1 MLCYRYINMHILNNV
16 KDNLKNVKVS
26 FIKYL
31 TPVEYVEFT
40 IKMLLVLDKAKVD
53 FCLWLSTVILVV
65 LLILNSFWSIA
76 INSFNIII
84 AIVISV
90 VINLLFTSFR
100 SRKNKSSS
108 IDYELKDV
116 KVKNKNLD
124 VSVDVPDSL
133 KKYIKDD
140 MI

>member
-1 MLCYRYINMHILNNV
+1 MHILNNV

>member
-1 MLCYRYINMHILNNV
+1 MHILNTL

-31 TPVEYVEFT
+31 TPVEYIEFT
-40 IKMLLVLDKAKVD
+40 IKMLLVLDKSKVD

-65 LLILNSFWSIA
+65 LLLLNSFWSIA
-76 INSFNIII
+76 ISSFNIII

-90 VINLLFTSFR
+90 IINLLFTTFR
-100 SRKNKSSS
+100 AKKNKSSS

-116 KVKNKNLD
+116 KVKNKDLD
-124 VSVDVPDSL
+124 ISVDVPDTL

>member
-1 MLCYRYINMHILNNV
+1 MLCYRYTDMHILNTL

-31 TPVEYVEFT
+31 TPVEYIEFT
-40 IKMLLVLDKAKVD
+40 IKMLLVLDKSKVD

-65 LLILNSFWSIA
+65 LLLLNSFWSIA
-76 INSFNIII
+76 ISSFNIII

-90 VINLLFTSFR
+90 IINLLFTTFR
-100 SRKNKSSS
+100 AKKNKSSS

-116 KVKNKNLD
+116 KVKNKDLD
-124 VSVDVPDSL
+124 ISVDVPDTL

>member
-1 MLCYRYINMHILNNV
+1 MHILNNV

-31 TPVEYVEFT
+31 TPVEYIEFT